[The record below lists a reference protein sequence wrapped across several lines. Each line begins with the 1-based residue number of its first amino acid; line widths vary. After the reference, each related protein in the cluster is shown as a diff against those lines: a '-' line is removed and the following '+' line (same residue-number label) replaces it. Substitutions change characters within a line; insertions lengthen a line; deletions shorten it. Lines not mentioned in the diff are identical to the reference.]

1 MHEMGTVMYVIRAV
15 NEVCEEN
22 KLTKVASVT
31 LEIGEVSGIIPSCIK
46 DFWQWAIKKE
56 KYLQDAELI
65 IEPIKAVPAAEI
77 AARPTIRLS
86 TPRYAP
92 AAAAKIHGSK
102 PATSIPSRRYPH
114 IKSRRKC
121 LSIMLPSP
129 PIFPNCSFIE
139 FFRQAF
145 LNTEPSG

>member
-31 LEIGEVSGIIPSCIK
+31 LEIGEVSGIIPSYIK

-65 IEPIKAVPAAEI
+65 IEPIKAVT
-77 AARPTIRLS
+77 RCGDCGKTYDTIK
-86 TPRYAP
+86 Y
-92 AAAAKIHGSK
+92 AKIC
-102 PATSIPSRRYPH
+102 PPLRQ
-114 IKSRRKC
+114 RKY
-121 LSIMLPSP
+121 MAR
-129 PIFPNCSFIE
+129 N
-139 FFRQAF
+139 RQRVYHQGDIRI
-145 LNTEPSG
+145 LNHAENACR